1 MSKSDNR
8 KTHETGATRLREF
21 TRQERES
28 GVHPAVTALHSRP
41 QTRSDENRKA
51 TEFSR
56 IERGH
61 TV

>member
-1 MSKSDNR
+1 MSKADKS
-8 KTHETGATRLREF
+8 KTHESGGTRLREF

-28 GVHPAVTALHSRP
+28 GVHPSVAALHSRP
-41 QTRSDENRKA
+41 QTRSDENRKV
-51 TEFSR
+51 TEYSR